1 MPSIPFTKSLNL
13 APLIS
18 EKGRV
23 ETTLTVLLPGKLY
36 SSCASLGGTVNVTM
50 P

>member
-1 MPSIPFTKSLNL
+1 MPFTKSLNL
-13 APLIS
+13 TPLIAA
-18 EKGRV
+18 KGKV
-23 ETTLTVLLPGKLY
+23 ETTLTILFPGKLY